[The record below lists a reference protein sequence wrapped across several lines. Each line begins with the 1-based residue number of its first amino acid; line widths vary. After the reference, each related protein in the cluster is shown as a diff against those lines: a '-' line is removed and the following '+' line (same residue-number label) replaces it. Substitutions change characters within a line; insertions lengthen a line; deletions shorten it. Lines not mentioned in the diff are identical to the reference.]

1 MSENPAPV
9 SGTAE
14 AGTRPGRPRFG
25 RDFWLLWFGQGVS
38 SVGSAASDL
47 AYPLLVLHLGGTPF
61 KAGLVGLVSTGSR
74 LLLRLVAGL
83 VVDVCSRKR
92 VLIWCDVG
100 RAATA
105 GGLAAAVVTG
115 TAGYPLILG
124 AAFLEGAFSVFFF
137 SAERA
142 VLPYLVPRTRLSEAI
157 AHNQIYL
164 QAATIAG
171 APVGGFLFSL
181 GAPVPFL
188 VDTGS
193 YLVSLAAVLGITTRL
208 SGTEHKVPLATSELF
223 QGMRWVWHDR
233 PGRASLLY
241 LCGINAIVAA
251 MPLGVIV
258 GLRTAGVAP
267 AVIGILLACGGIGG
281 AAGALAV
288 PQLRT
293 KYRDGALLI
302 ALGWLWPPMLAV
314 LAVSS
319 APWAVAIV
327 IFLLATTIA
336 PTQSIIFGY
345 QTAHAPDELQGRV
358 HSAVNLLSNAVTP
371 LAPAVVGALV
381 SWGGFPA
388 TGAALAVGA
397 LTMMAC
403 ATTSRSIRQFSN
415 R

>member
-1 MSENPAPV
+1 MSESPVPLSGPAPP
-9 SGTAE
+9 GA
-14 AGTRPGRPRFG
+14 RPDRSRFG

-38 SVGSAASDL
+38 SLGSAAGDL
-47 AYPLLVLHLGGTPF
+47 AYPLLVLQLGGTPF

-92 VLIWCDVG
+92 VLVWCDIG
-100 RAATA
+100 RAVTA
-105 GGLAAAVVTG
+105 GGLAAAILTG

-142 VLPYLVPRTRLSEAI
+142 VLPYLVPRARLSEAI
-157 AHNQIYL
+157 AHNQVYL

-171 APVGGFLFSL
+171 TPVGGFLFSL
-181 GAPVPFL
+181 GAPVPFF

-193 YLVSLAAVLGITTRL
+193 YLVSLATVLGIRTHL
-208 SGTEHKVPLATSELF
+208 SGVERTVQLTTSELF
-223 QGMRWVWHDR
+223 QGMRWVWQDR
-233 PGRASLLY
+233 PGRASLAY
-241 LCGINAIVAA
+241 LCGINAIIAA
-251 MPLGVIV
+251 LPLGVIV
-258 GLRTAGVAP
+258 GLRTAGVTPVA
-267 AVIGILLACGGIGG
+267 IGTLLACGGVGG
-281 AAGALAV
+281 VAGALAV
-288 PQLRT
+288 PKLRAR
-293 KYRDGALLI
+293 YRDGALLV

-327 IFLLATTIA
+327 IFVLATTIA

-371 LAPAVVGALV
+371 LAPAAVGALAT
-381 SWGGFPA
+381 WGGSPA

-397 LTMMAC
+397 LAMMAC
-403 ATTSRSIRQFSN
+403 ATTSRSIRQFPN